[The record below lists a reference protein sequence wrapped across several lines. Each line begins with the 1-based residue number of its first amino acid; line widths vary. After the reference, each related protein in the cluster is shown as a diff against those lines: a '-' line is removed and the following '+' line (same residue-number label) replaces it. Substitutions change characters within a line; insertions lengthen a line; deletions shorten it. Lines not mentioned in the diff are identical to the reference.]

1 MCVEDGTGLHQDG
14 FNGKAKQY
22 CSKKSM
28 ILTQIMMRRVPQNI
42 GERNQHRGCAYSI
55 IVVIFIYLLSLH
67 VTRESNVYRSQ
78 ELLFWT
84 HRCIMVAICKQCAL
98 IPVHVLVFECPATV
112 MIFDDFRKLVP
123 SFDLAV
129 WYWHTNLWY
138 GKLLDI
144 WP

>member
-78 ELLFWT
+78 ELLF
-84 HRCIMVAICKQCAL
+84 
-98 IPVHVLVFECPATV
+98 
-112 MIFDDFRKLVP
+112 
-123 SFDLAV
+123 
-129 WYWHTNLWY
+129 
-138 GKLLDI
+138 
-144 WP
+144 

>member
-55 IVVIFIYLLSLH
+55 IVTLLSLH

-78 ELLFWT
+78 ELLF
-84 HRCIMVAICKQCAL
+84 
-98 IPVHVLVFECPATV
+98 
-112 MIFDDFRKLVP
+112 
-123 SFDLAV
+123 
-129 WYWHTNLWY
+129 
-138 GKLLDI
+138 
-144 WP
+144 